1 MPRRGDIEGKLER
14 ALEGGPLPHDAETR
28 RCLAAAGALAPGHKR
43 SAARIQSTHDAM
55 MLAFQRT
62 LNPLESRSDA
72 GTGDGLEEM
81 ELHRREIALP
91 GGGSMIVSDLEEIT
105 PDRLEET
112 ADRLAEV
119 LERRSKDRQS

>member
-1 MPRRGDIEGKLER
+1 MLRRGDIEGRIER
-14 ALEGGPLPHDAETR
+14 ALEGGPVPHDAETR
-28 RCLAAAGALAPGHKR
+28 RCLAIAGALAPAPGP

-62 LNPLESRSDA
+62 LNPLESRADA

-81 ELHRREIALP
+81 ELHRREIELP

-105 PDRLEET
+105 PDRLDET
-112 ADRLAEV
+112 VDQIAAV
-119 LERRSKDRQS
+119 LERRSKDRQP

>member
-1 MPRRGDIEGKLER
+1 MLRRSDIEGRLER

-43 SAARIQSTHDAM
+43 SQARIQATHDAM

-62 LNPLESRSDA
+62 LTPVESRSDA
-72 GTGDGLEEM
+72 GTSDGLEEV
-81 ELHRREIALP
+81 ELHRREVALP

-105 PDRLEET
+105 
-112 ADRLAEV
+112 ADRLDETVDQIATA
-119 LERRSKDRQS
+119 LERRSKDRQP